1 MRDFFTGE
9 NLRKDVGRL
18 NVLRALF
25 NSQTGDF
32 AKQRWDI
39 PMRQRGWVREGKRV
53 DIAVLTLPL
62 PPEGLKV
69 ALYPLNV
76 LANTP
81 LRIAIG
87 MEAFILGYPFK
98 IELPAY
104 PVWKRGSIA
113 ITR

>member
-1 MRDFFTGE
+1 MR
-9 NLRKDVGRL
+9 
-18 NVLRALF
+18 A
-25 NSQTGDF
+25 
-32 AKQRWDI
+32 
-39 PMRQRGWVREGKRV
+39 GKRV
-53 DIAVLTLPL
+53 DIAMLPRPKGSRL
-62 PPEGLKV
+62 
-69 ALYPLNV
+69 LYPLNV

>member
-1 MRDFFTGE
+1 MR
-9 NLRKDVGRL
+9 
-18 NVLRALF
+18 A
-25 NSQTGDF
+25 
-32 AKQRWDI
+32 
-39 PMRQRGWVREGKRV
+39 GKRV
-53 DIAVLTLPL
+53 DIAMLPSS
-62 PPEGLKV
+62 PEGLKV

>member
-1 MRDFFTGE
+1 MR
-9 NLRKDVGRL
+9 
-18 NVLRALF
+18 A
-25 NSQTGDF
+25 
-32 AKQRWDI
+32 
-39 PMRQRGWVREGKRV
+39 GKRV
-53 DIAVLTLPL
+53 DIAVLPLPL

-98 IELPAY
+98 IE
-104 PVWKRGSIA
+104 
-113 ITR
+113 